1 MKKIIPI
8 PGESSLETLKRWDG
22 YYERPPGGPL
32 VGYAGRDEQ
41 GRQYVGM
48 VYANFAKGE
57 RHGGVLAHVVR
68 ALAGQFPD
76 IKFSGDGFCGA
87 PEGGKA
93 LAEVLAAYL
102 GKGYIFP
109 EKQVTALK
117 TETSREKSKLVWGR
131 HEPES
136 GESWWIVE
144 DVCNNFSTTN
154 ELIKLIESSETH
166 VAGVICFL
174 NRSLTIEE
182 EYTTSTEHGLPLTLP
197 VRTLIRKKIAEYCQ
211 DDPAV
216 AGDIAA
222 KNIVWKPKNEWSRLR
237 EAMQQGGA

>member
-1 MKKIIPI
+1 MKHIIPI
-8 PGESSLETLKRWDG
+8 PGEDPLETLKSCDG

-32 VGYAGRDEQ
+32 VGYAGRDKE

-57 RHGGVLAHVVR
+57 RHGKVLLRVASELVGKYPNIS
-68 ALAGQFPD
+68 AQ
-76 IKFSGDGFCGA
+76 GDGFCGA

-93 LAEVLAAYL
+93 LAAVLAASL

-109 EKQVTALK
+109 EKQVTVLK
-117 TETSREKSKLVWGR
+117 TDSSREKSVLVWGR
-131 HEPES
+131 HEPEP
-136 GESWWIVE
+136 GENWWIVE
-144 DVCNNFSTTN
+144 DVCNNFSTTA
-154 ELIKLIESSETH
+154 ELIKLIESRGAK
-166 VAGVICFL
+166 VVGIICFL
-174 NRSLTIEE
+174 NRSIHVETD
-182 EYTTSTEHGLPLTLP
+182 YP
-197 VRTLIRKKIAEYCQ
+197 VKPGCLVPVNALVRKKIAEYRQ